1 MALNEGCAKLE
12 EAVNS
17 YVFHKNPES
26 DLRLRQEL
34 VSFINRNDT
43 VLTSV
48 RILKKGA
55 DFDDVAS
62 EKSAD
67 GSRPISISL
76 VGASDG
82 VWIPAFTS
90 SEQKNLGAGHELLE
104 TGIIWLLDY
113 SLSVNDV
120 KGVSINPFGEQIN
133 LDRDSI
139 RTLLRAA
146 NVEAGMSQTGT
157 GMGRTEA

>member
-1 MALNEGCAKLE
+1 MALNDGCASLE
-12 EAVNS
+12 EAVNA
-17 YVFHKNPES
+17 YIFKKTEDNNLK
-26 DLRLRQEL
+26 LREEL

-55 DFDDVAS
+55 TFDDVAD
-62 EKSAD
+62 EKNAD

-76 VGASDG
+76 VGAPDG
-82 VWIPAFTS
+82 AWIPAFTS
-90 SEQKNLGAGHELLE
+90 NEQKTLGAGHELLE

-113 SLSVNDV
+113 ALSVNDV
-120 KGVSINPFGEQIN
+120 KGVTINPFGEQLN

-146 NVEAGMSQTGT
+146 NVEAGLGSA
-157 GMGRTEA
+157 EE

>member
-1 MALNEGCAKLE
+1 MALNDGCKKLE

-17 YVFHKNPES
+17 YIFHKNEEN
-26 DLRLRQEL
+26 DVKLREEL

-55 DFDDVAS
+55 SFDDVAN
-62 EKSAD
+62 EKNAD

-76 VGASDG
+76 VGAPDG
-82 VWIPAFTS
+82 AWIPAFTS
-90 SEQKNLGAGHELLE
+90 REQKNLGSDHELLE

-113 SLSVNDV
+113 ALSVNDV
-120 KGVSINPFGEQIN
+120 MGVSINPFGEQIN
-133 LDRDSI
+133 LDRNSI
-139 RTLLRAA
+139 RSLLRAA
-146 NVEAGMSQTGT
+146 NVEAGLVNA
-157 GMGRTEA
+157 E

>member
-1 MALNEGCAKLE
+1 MALNEACAKLE
-12 EAVNS
+12 EVVNS
-17 YVFHKNPES
+17 YIFHKNEENN
-26 DLRLRQEL
+26 LKFREEL
-34 VSFINRNDT
+34 VNFISRNDT
-43 VLTSV
+43 LYTSV

-55 DFDDVAS
+55 TFDDVAGEVS
-62 EKSAD
+62 SD

-82 VWIPAFTS
+82 AWIPAFTS
-90 SEQKNLGAGHELLE
+90 AEQKNLGAGHELLE

-113 SLSVNDV
+113 ALSVNDV

-139 RTLLRAA
+139 RSLLRVA
-146 NVEAGMSQTGT
+146 NVEMDFEKKS
-157 GMGRTEA
+157 E

>member
-1 MALNEGCAKLE
+1 MALNDGCKAIE
-12 EAVNS
+12 EALNA
-17 YVFHKNPES
+17 YVFRKNEETN
-26 DLRLRQEL
+26 LRLREEL
-34 VSFINRNDT
+34 VAFINRNDS

-55 DFDDVAS
+55 SFDDVAD
-62 EKSAD
+62 EKNAD

-82 VWIPAFTS
+82 AWIPAFTS
-90 SEQKNLGAGHELLE
+90 AEQKNLGAGHELLE

-113 SLSVNDV
+113 ALSVKDV
-120 KGVSINPFGEQIN
+120 RGVSINPFGEQIN

-139 RTLLRAA
+139 RSLLRAA
-146 NVEAGMSQTGT
+146 NVEAGLGN
-157 GMGRTEA
+157 TEE

>member
-12 EAVNS
+12 KAVNA
-17 YVFHKNPES
+17 YVFRKSEETNL
-26 DLRLRQEL
+26 DLRQEL
-34 VSFINRNDT
+34 VDFINRNET

-48 RILKKGA
+48 RVLKKGA
-55 DFDDVAS
+55 TFDDVVN

-82 VWIPAFTS
+82 VWIPVFTG
-90 SEQKNLGAGHELLE
+90 SEQKNLGFGHELLE
-104 TGIIWLLDY
+104 AGIIWVLDY
-113 SLSVNDV
+113 ALSVNDV

-139 RTLLRAA
+139 RSLLRAA
-146 NVEAGMSQTGT
+146 NVEASFEPAE
-157 GMGRTEA
+157 EA

>member
-1 MALNEGCAKLE
+1 MALNDGRASLE
-12 EAVNS
+12 EAVNA
-17 YVFHKNPES
+17 YIFKKTEDNNLK
-26 DLRLRQEL
+26 LREEL

-55 DFDDVAS
+55 TFDDVAD
-62 EKSAD
+62 EKNAD

-82 VWIPAFTS
+82 AWIPAFTS
-90 SEQKNLGAGHELLE
+90 NEQKNLGVGHELLE

-113 SLSVNDV
+113 ALSVNDV
-120 KGVSINPFGEQIN
+120 KGVTINPFGEQLN

-146 NVEAGMSQTGT
+146 NVEAGLGS
-157 GMGRTEA
+157 TEE

>member
-1 MALNEGCAKLE
+1 MALNEACEKLE
-12 EAVNS
+12 DTVNS
-17 YVFHKNPES
+17 YIFHKNEETNLK
-26 DLRLRQEL
+26 LREEL
-34 VSFINRNDT
+34 VNFINRNDT
-43 VLTSV
+43 IYTSV

-55 DFDDVAS
+55 SFVDVAG
-62 EKSAD
+62 EVNAD

-90 SEQKNLGAGHELLE
+90 AEQKNLGSGHELE

-113 SLSVNDV
+113 ALSVNDV
-120 KGVSINPFGEQIN
+120 RGVSINPFGEQIN

-139 RTLLRAA
+139 RSLLRVA
-146 NVEAGMSQTGT
+146 NVEEDF
-157 GMGRTEA
+157 GRKEEA

>member
-1 MALNEGCAKLE
+1 MALNEACARLE

-17 YVFHKNPES
+17 YIFRKNDENNLK
-26 DLRLRQEL
+26 LREEL
-34 VSFINRNDT
+34 VNFINRNDT
-43 VLTSV
+43 VYTSV

-55 DFDDVAS
+55 TFDSVAAEVS
-62 EKSAD
+62 SD

-82 VWIPAFTS
+82 AWIPAFTS
-90 SEQKNLGAGHELLE
+90 AEQKNLGAGHELLE

-113 SLSVNDV
+113 ALSVNDV
-120 KGVSINPFGEQIN
+120 RGVSINPFGEQIN

-139 RTLLRAA
+139 RALLRAA
-146 NVEAGMSQTGT
+146 NVEAGLGKAV
-157 GMGRTEA
+157 E

>member
-1 MALNEGCAKLE
+1 MALNDACAKLE
-12 EAVNS
+12 EAVNA
-17 YVFHKNPES
+17 YIFHKNDENNLK
-26 DLRLRQEL
+26 LRKEL
-34 VSFINRNDT
+34 VEFVGRNDT
-43 VLTSV
+43 VYTSV
-48 RILKKGA
+48 KILKKGA
-55 DFDDVAS
+55 TFDDVAGEVS
-62 EKSAD
+62 MD

-90 SEQKNLGAGHELLE
+90 AEQKNLGAGHELLE

-113 SLSVNDV
+113 ALSVNDV

-139 RTLLRAA
+139 RSLLRAS
-146 NVEAGMSQTGT
+146 NVEADF
-157 GMGRTEA
+157 EKKAE

>member
-1 MALNEGCAKLE
+1 MALNEACAKLE
-12 EAVNS
+12 ETVNS
-17 YVFHKNPES
+17 YIFHKNE
-26 DLRLRQEL
+26 DTNLKLREEL
-34 VSFINRNDT
+34 VDFIGRNDT
-43 VLTSV
+43 IYTSV

-55 DFDDVAS
+55 SFVDVAG
-62 EKSAD
+62 EVSAD

-90 SEQKNLGAGHELLE
+90 SEQKNLGPGHELLE

-113 SLSVNDV
+113 ALSVNDV
-120 KGVSINPFGEQIN
+120 SGVTINPFGEQIN

-139 RTLLRAA
+139 RSLLRAA
-146 NVEAGMSQTGT
+146 NVEEDFEKKD
-157 GMGRTEA
+157 EA